1 MGPYYF
7 ERCVSGCEAN
17 LEFTGLS
24 FAELTLAHPN
34 QSNTAFAWERCLKG
48 IAFFRTHGSP
58 AVPVAARSEEHTS
71 ELQSHSFISYAV
83 FCFKNI
89 LSSTCRK
96 IPPTPCKHT
105 ASPLDT
111 DSR

>member
-58 AVPVAARSEEHTS
+58 AVPVAAGDSGRPGRVGPGRGRGLETFAHTGRSCARHLT
-71 ELQSHSFISYAV
+71 
-83 FCFKNI
+83 
-89 LSSTCRK
+89 
-96 IPPTPCKHT
+96 TP
-105 ASPLDT
+105 L
-111 DSR
+111 